1 MSKQVL
7 GNQLFRDGLVTR
19 VDENNFL
26 VGERRYKVAR
36 ESRDQYFYDYY
47 CVCPAWKFDS
57 EHKCKHCIAV
67 ELFEQNETQKFPKKE
82 KLNLPTEDDD

>member
-19 VDENNFL
+19 VDEDNFL
-26 VGERRYKVAR
+26 VGERQYKVRR
-36 ESRDQYFYDYY
+36 ETNPKFAYEFY

-82 KLNLPTEDDD
+82 KLPTEDDD